1 MTPNKISFWRRGWFK
16 ATALIIFVA
25 IAVLAVM
32 AYQYQAALFPEPTY
46 DEIAPEIPVLD
57 LETKILIFSKTN
69 GFRHL
74 DAIPAARKLFENIA
88 IKNGWNS
95 FYTENAAIHNSE
107 DLGQFDLLIWSNVS
121 GDVLTAEQRE
131 VFKAYLENGGS
142 VLAIHGS
149 GGDPEYSWSW
159 HPEEFIRAQFIGHPM
174 FPQFRQATI
183 HIEDRDHP
191 AMQYLPEYWQREE
204 EWYSF
209 AESPRSRVTVL
220 ATVDESEYDI
230 KDEIAMGEDHPLI
243 WHHKVGAGTVFYSAL
258 GHQAS
263 AYDEPEHQAMLEEAI
278 KWLLG
283 MTLIM
288 E

>member
-1 MTPNKISFWRRGWFK
+1 MKISFWRRGWFK

-25 IAVLAVM
+25 IAVFAVM

-46 DEIAPEIPVLD
+46 DEVPPEIPALE

-88 IKNGWNS
+88 VKNGWNS

-142 VLAIHGS
+142 VLAVHGT

-159 HPEEFIRAQFIGHPM
+159 YPEEFIRAQFIGHPM
-174 FPQFRQATI
+174 FPQFREATI
-183 HIEDRDHP
+183 HIEDREHP

-209 AESPRSRVTVL
+209 AESPRGRVTVL

-243 WHHKVGAGTVFYSAL
+243 WHHQVGAGTVFYSAL

-283 MTLIM
+283 MTPVM

>member
-1 MTPNKISFWRRGWFK
+1 MTSNKISFWRRGWFK
-16 ATALIIFVA
+16 ALALLTVVA
-25 IAVLAVM
+25 IGLLTVA
-32 AYQYQAALFPEPTY
+32 AYKYQQALFPEPTY
-46 DEIAPEIPVLD
+46 DQVAPEIPNLE

-74 DAIPAARKLFENIA
+74 DAIPAARQLFENLA
-88 IKNGWNS
+88 IKNGWSS

-107 DLGQFDLLIWSNVS
+107 DLEQFDLLIWSNVS
-121 GDVLTAEQRE
+121 GDVLTPEQRE

-142 VLAIHGS
+142 VMAIHGT

-159 HPEEFIRAQFIGHPM
+159 HPQEFIRAQFIGHPM

-183 HIEDRDHP
+183 HVEDRDHP

-209 AESPRSRVTVL
+209 AESPRDRVTVL
-220 ATVDESEYDI
+220 ATVDETEYEI

-258 GHQAS
+258 GHQAR
-263 AYDEPEHQAMLEEAI
+263 AYDEPEHQAMLEGAMI
-278 KWLLG
+278 WLLG
-283 MTLIM
+283 MTHII